1 MAPTARRSQDGGLD
15 PLRRFAE
22 TFERAAAKAG
32 GVDPTAAAL
41 ATVDP
46 AGRPS
51 VRMVLVKAFDAEG
64 FRFFTNYES
73 RKALDLE
80 ANPRAALCFWWP
92 WIEVQVRIEGSVA
105 RLAAGES
112 DAYFA
117 SRALGSQLGAWAS
130 AQSRPLDSRFALLRR
145 VVRTQARFLGRAV
158 GRPAHWGGYRLRPDR
173 IEYWSSRPSRL
184 HERIAY
190 SRGADGWLSERLQP

>member
-1 MAPTARRSQDGGLD
+1 MASTARRSRDGGRD

-22 TFERAAAKAG
+22 IFERAAAKAG

-46 AGRPS
+46 DGRPS

-158 GRPAHWGGYRLRPDR
+158 ERPAHWGGYRLRPDR